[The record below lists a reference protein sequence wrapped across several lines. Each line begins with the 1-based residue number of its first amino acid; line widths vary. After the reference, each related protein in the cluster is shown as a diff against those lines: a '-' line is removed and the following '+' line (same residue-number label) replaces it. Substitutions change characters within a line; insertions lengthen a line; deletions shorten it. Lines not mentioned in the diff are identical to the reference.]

1 MQDELEFRRNAESA
15 IAALKQALIRAED
28 QAEFEAEEQNGVL
41 NVVFDEPPAKFVITP
56 NSPVRQIW
64 VSGSLPTLPR
74 RITLLTLLAMTDSL
88 RQIGFR

>member
-41 NVVFDEPPAKFVITP
+41 KVVFDEPPAKFVITP
-56 NSPVRQIW
+56 K
-64 VSGSLPTLPR
+64 
-74 RITLLTLLAMTDSL
+74 SL
-88 RQIGFR
+88 RASHFSTPPTAIIYLHR